1 MTRYSSPQPRL
12 GQRATD
18 GRTDGRTGRRSAGS
32 FPLRLKICLLP
43 PLPSR
48 RDKQYLA
55 GPPLSHLGPLSVL
68 PLSCLLLRTVLGR
81 KRSTLRI
88 EFKIEFELVHSP
100 ENLQPGLLSLERTS
114 RIGHS
119 TVDFLHHGVMMPDA
133 ATVQWQQS
141 SNICQTQAEAR
152 SAAAAAA
159 RSVAFL
165 RSI

>member
-18 GRTDGRTGRRSAGS
+18 GRAEGRTDRQEKCG
-32 FPLRLKICLLP
+32 LLSP
-43 PLPSR
+43 SPENLPAAFASR

-81 KRSTLRI
+81 KRSTFRI

-100 ENLQPGLLSLERTS
+100 ENLQPGLLSIERTS

-165 RSI
+165 RSL